1 MAGQI
6 IILDYNCG
14 NIQSVLKKVERI
26 GYSAS
31 VTSDPQTILRAD
43 KLILPGVGHF
53 GNAMEQLRSL
63 NLIDA
68 LNEAVLVKKTPILGI
83 CLGMQ
88 LMAERSEEGN
98 STGLGWIKGEVV
110 RFNMEDKLN
119 FKVPHMGWNSV
130 RIAKNSALMNNI
142 DQDALFYFVHSYY
155 FRTEDSSLILNQTTY
170 DIPFVSA
177 FEQDNIF
184 GVQYHPEKSHQTGE
198 QLIKNFLAL

>member
-1 MAGQI
+1 MASQI
-6 IILDYNCG
+6 LILDYNCG
-14 NIQSVLKKVERI
+14 NIQSVLKKVERL
-26 GYSAS
+26 GFSAH
-31 VTSDPQTILRAD
+31 VASDASSIANAD
-43 KLILPGVGHF
+43 KIILPGVGHF

-98 STGLGWIKGEVV
+98 STGLGWVKGEVV
-110 RFNMEDKLN
+110 RFNIADKLH

-130 RIAKNSALMNNI
+130 RIAKSSVLMNDL
-142 DQDALFYFVHSYY
+142 DQDSLFYFVHSYY
-155 FRTEDSSLILNQTTY
+155 FKTEDPSLILNETIY

-198 QLIKNFLAL
+198 LLIKNFLTL

>member
-170 DIPFVSA
+170 DIPFV
-177 FEQDNIF
+177 QDNIF